1 MAKGNI
7 SACLPITLAYEG
19 GFTTDRR
26 DPGNWTGGAVGK
38 GTLKGTKYGIAAAS
52 YPKLDIA
59 ALTIADVRPI
69 YEKNYWRPL
78 SAEALPAGLDLVTF
92 DFGVNSG
99 TARAAKA
106 LQTVVGAAVDGAV
119 GAETL
124 KKVAVS
130 DVKKAIQSLCARRL
144 GFLQE
149 LKTWATFRG
158 GWSKRVADVE
168 ARGVAMWLAASANAD
183 PRAVL
188 LEEAGKARAASKNQ
202 QKSAGGTAAIAT
214 GGAGSNAALGGEIN
228 WLLIAGG
235 VAVVAVIVGLLVLK
249 ARRNRE
255 RAAAYHALAKIS

>member
-1 MAKGNI
+1 MAKGNL

-26 DPGNWTGGAVGK
+26 DPGNWTGAAVGK

-52 YPKLDIA
+52 YPALDIA
-59 ALTIADVRPI
+59 KLTIADVRPI
-69 YEKNYWRPL
+69 YEWNYWRPL
-78 SAEALPAGLDLVTF
+78 SAEALPSGLDLVTF

-106 LQTVVGAAVDGAV
+106 LQAVVGAAVDGSI
-119 GAETL
+119 GTETL
-124 KKVAVS
+124 KKAAAS

-144 GFLQE
+144 GFLRG

-168 ARGVAMWLAASANAD
+168 ARGVAMWLAASAHAD
-183 PRAVL
+183 PKAVL
-188 LEEAGKARAASKNQ
+188 LEEAGKAGTVSKNQ
-202 QKSAGGTAAIAT
+202 QRSAGGTAAIGT
-214 GGAGSNAALGGEIN
+214 GSVGSGVAFGGEIN

-235 VAVVAVIVGLLVLK
+235 VAVVVVVASVLVLK
-249 ARRNRE
+249 ARQNRE
-255 RAAAYHALAKIS
+255 RAKAYQAVAKVS

>member
-1 MAKGNI
+1 MAKGNL

-52 YPKLDIA
+52 YPTLDIA
-59 ALTIADVRPI
+59 KLTIADVRPI
-69 YEKNYWRPL
+69 YERNYWRPL
-78 SAEALPAGLDLVTF
+78 SAEALPSGLDLVTF

-99 TARAAKA
+99 TGRAARA
-106 LQTVVGAAVDGAV
+106 LQAVVGATVDGVV

-124 KKVAVS
+124 KKAAAS

-144 GFLQE
+144 GFLRG

-168 ARGVAMWLAASANAD
+168 ARGVAMWLAASAHAE
-183 PRAVL
+183 PKAAL
-188 LEEAGKARAASKNQ
+188 SQEAARADTASKNQ
-202 QKSAGGTAAIAT
+202 QKSAGGTAAIGT
-214 GGAGSNAALGGEIN
+214 GGVGSNVALGGEIN
-228 WLLIAGG
+228 WLLIAGII
-235 VAVVAVIVGLLVLK
+235 AFVVVIAGMLVWK
-249 ARRNRE
+249 ARQNKE
-255 RAAAYHALAKIS
+255 RAAAYQALAKVS